1 MPQTTA
7 PDPNLRTLDPQSP
20 VSANGTGCDLR
31 GIGRDAHTYIHTY
44 LCTYLL
50 TYVLTYFLMY
60 VLTYLCTYLLT
71 YLLTYLCTYI
81 TYLLT
86 YVLTYLLMY
95 LLTYLLIYLLTY
107 LRNIYYIHTPQTLF
121 LVIMARIL
129 PLMNHWAP
137 KASVLQLPP
146 VSDRIGARPSHVL
159 GFRGLGCR

>member
-50 TYVLTYFLMY
+50 TYLCTYLLTYLLTYLCTYLLTYVLTYLLTYVLTYLLTY

-71 YLLTYLCTYI
+71 YLLTYVTYI
-81 TYLLT
+81 
-86 YVLTYLLMY
+86 
-95 LLTYLLIYLLTY
+95 IYTHPKPFSRY
-107 LRNIYYIHTPQTLF
+107 HGPYITSHE
-121 LVIMARIL
+121 
-129 PLMNHWAP
+129 PLGTQSLCP
-137 KASVLQLPP
+137 STPP
-146 VSDRIGARPSHVL
+146 VSDRIGARP
-159 GFRGLGCR
+159 